1 MAELATLSRPYA
13 NAVFSIAAGSNSLES
28 WSQTLTTLV
37 AASNDETVFAM
48 LNSPD
53 LTADDKASKLT
64 QLCADE
70 INDEAGLFLRA
81 LAEHDRLAL
90 LAEVRTQFEELRAE
104 QERTL
109 EVEVVSAFDLTDVQ
123 SDALKASLQKKFDK
137 DVSITSRTDGA
148 LIGGA
153 VIRAGDVVIDGSVK
167 GRLTK
172 LVDTLMQK

>member
-1 MAELATLSRPYA
+1 M
-13 NAVFSIAAGSNSLES
+13 ES